1 MLRYFIL
8 KDTKIYVLLTYPKMS
23 NISLFNILVQDSR
36 KVSD

>member
-1 MLRYFIL
+1 
-8 KDTKIYVLLTYPKMS
+8 MS